1 MFMKR
6 SSGPLYTKDDL
17 LQRIEKGINRN
28 SNGENF
34 IPDYSKSKESSL
46 TALRYES
53 FVICISYL
61 NFYDN

>member
-1 MFMKR
+1 MKR
-6 SSGPLYTKDDL
+6 SSGALCTKDDL

-28 SNGENF
+28 INAENF

-46 TALRYES
+46 TTIGYES
-53 FVICISYL
+53 FVIWISYL